1 MHSVEIFSTVW
12 VIALCAVLFAS
23 FIRGLTGFGFAL
35 ILAPLLLLVMSPA
48 AVVVVNILLGMFSNI
63 VVLVYFFR
71 RIDVKRILPMA
82 LSALLGIP
90 VGVWIISAIS
100 PSILKVFIG
109 AVIICFAILLALGLR
124 KTFAGERLSSGIA
137 GFFSGVFITSTS
149 IGGPPVVLFMHSQRW
164 PKEVIHPSL
173 AGYFTFVS
181 GFSLGALAL
190 AGHVNTEIVV
200 TAASLAPVMLAG
212 TGLGIVVF
220 NRVNARLFRAISLG
234 IVICAGILGIIS
246 GLGLFP

>member
-1 MHSVEIFSTVW
+1 MQNMEIFSTVW
-12 VIALCAVLFAS
+12 ILALCAVLFAS

-35 ILAPLLLLVMSPA
+35 ILAPLLLLIMSPT
-48 AVVVVNILLGMFSNI
+48 AVVVINILLGMFSNI

-82 LSALLGIP
+82 LSALPGIP
-90 VGVWIISAIS
+90 VGVWIISIIA
-100 PSILKVFIG
+100 PSVLKIFIG
-109 AVIICFAILLALGLR
+109 AVIIFFAILLAFGFR

-149 IGGPPVVLFMHSQRW
+149 LGGPPVVLFMHSQRW

-190 AGHVNTEIVV
+190 AGHVNTGMFL

-212 TGLGIVVF
+212 TGLGIVLF

-246 GLGLFP
+246 GVGLFP

>member
-1 MHSVEIFSTVW
+1 
-12 VIALCAVLFAS
+12 
-23 FIRGLTGFGFAL
+23 
-35 ILAPLLLLVMSPA
+35 MSPT
-48 AVVVVNILLGMFSNI
+48 AVVVINILLGMFSNI

-71 RIDVKRILPMA
+71 RIDVKRILPMS
-82 LSALLGIP
+82 LSAVLGIP
-90 VGVWIISAIS
+90 VGVWIISIIA
-100 PSILKVFIG
+100 PSVLKILIG
-109 AVIICFAILLALGLR
+109 AVIIFFAILLAFGFR

-137 GFFSGVFITSTS
+137 GFLSGTLITSTS
-149 IGGPPVVLFMHSQRW
+149 LGGPPVVLFMHSQRW

-190 AGHVNTEIVV
+190 AGHVNTGIFL

-220 NRVNARLFRAISLG
+220 NRVNARFFRAISLG

-246 GLGLFP
+246 GVGLFP